1 MLSIDTIHKIQVLY
15 LCSIA
20 LDFCALLP
28 YNRDSEKGFAY
39 KRAREKEEMDVS
51 IKYKIDV
58 LAALKEVGYSSTR
71 IRKEKVM
78 GQATL
83 TQIRHGELVSW
94 ANINRI
100 CALLDCQPGD
110 LLEYVKD
117 EMEQESQ

>member
-1 MLSIDTIHKIQVLY
+1 M
-15 LCSIA
+15 
-20 LDFCALLP
+20 
-28 YNRDSEKGFAY
+28 
-39 KRAREKEEMDVS
+39 S

-117 EMEQESQ
+117 ETEQENQ